1 AVRVSR
7 ACAAQPRHERRGRAA
22 PHGPVR
28 AGEVQPARAGAG
40 DARRGDRR
48 APRGAGRAA
57 PAGQGGGRVRQ
68 AVSGTVVATLALVVA
83 LAAGLLTPGKVLAV
97 YVLVLAAIAIAALTR
112 SAREASEWHEAALF
126 DNALRR
132 PETIT
137 VRPPDLVRMERE
149 ITLGSANVAHLESR
163 LLPILRDAAAA
174 RLAARHN
181 VELARRPET
190 ARSLRSEERRVG
202 KEGGWRGWGDHGEE
216 KRDQIRHDNC
226 IRDNAS

>member
-1 AVRVSR
+1 MSATRASAGTRRASCSCCSRGGSLSWSR
-7 ACAAQPRHERRGRAA
+7 AEPRAA
-22 PHGPVR
+22 
-28 AGEVQPARAGAG
+28 
-40 DARRGDRR
+40 
-48 APRGAGRAA
+48 
-57 PAGQGGGRVRQ
+57 QGGGRVRQ

-126 DNALRR
+126 DHALRR

-174 RLAARHN
+174 R
-181 VELARRPET
+181 
-190 ARSLRSEERRVG
+190 
-202 KEGGWRGWGDHGEE
+202 
-216 KRDQIRHDNC
+216 
-226 IRDNAS
+226 